1 MREIKS
7 YRMYKKCKQW
17 VYTIGLVSFAAGNL
31 ATSGLLTINHSAV
44 KADESLVDTTLN
56 ENLLITPRYSLPSL
70 ENGVTE
76 LASDAERIEADS
88 INNDATT
95 KDVITASSDVQ
106 VSNLTA
112 LVSAIAVAPTDGTN
126 YTIEIAGTLTGT
138 ANISVPSGTNITLT
152 GGQIVGSGTAIGQGV
167 VSFNLN
173 GNANFTVNDVFIDDS
188 VNAPQ
193 GIFTGNDG
201 GTATLK
207 LTGSTTLKGTWT
219 AGDSSDGAHYAI
231 IAMGISQVQIQDNA
245 TITNWAQ
252 AFIPSGLATDINNR
266 LVMLGNAS
274 FQNCYYGIYSADA
287 TARTVYIYMYDNA
300 SFKKNTI
307 GILSVNPIN
316 LTGGTFSGH
325 TAAAIECLQAEGT
338 STGTTRIS
346 RTIFSDNSAKYG
358 SILAYLGANTLMSIG
373 SCTFENNQAEFAG
386 GVYMMNLGSLEI
398 NNSQFNNNSSMQNGG
413 AIGVDIGSTKTTLNN
428 CTFSNN
434 TAVNGGAIGFYNSQV
449 PLDNSVTSNAN
460 AYLSKVNIPAVSRA
474 GTSFTNNAASTLM
487 ELAPAD
493 QALANSPNVAGVTA
507 TSALTSPYNNYDI
520 QYYGDTVTAARVS
533 FNSNGGSAVPDFNGY
548 IGEII
553 EEPTAPVRAGYTF
566 AGWFSSSDLT
576 RAWDFTNDKIPD
588 SAAAATFWL
597 YAKWIADDITPEPG
611 PSDTNGSGG
620 DLVVEDNQLT
630 ETLND
635 PQLGEPIQITNV
647 TGQSMTR
654 LANNVLPKA
663 DFQNIGLLELFGVA
677 GIATTSIFYQG
688 VKYRRKGK

>member
-7 YRMYKKCKQW
+7 YRMYKNGKKW
-17 VYTIGLVSFAAGNL
+17 VYAMGLITFVAGNL
-31 ATSGLLTINHSAV
+31 ATSGLLMMNNSVV
-44 KADESLVDTTLN
+44 KADESQLNARIN
-56 ENLLITPRYSLPSL
+56 ENLLAAPGDSLSSL
-70 ENGVTE
+70 ENGQDNVTSGSE
-76 LASDAERIEADS
+76 MIEAES
-88 INNDATT
+88 INNDSMAEDEVTAT
-95 KDVITASSDVQ
+95 IDVQ

-112 LVSAIAVAPTDGTN
+112 LVSAIAAAPTDGTS
-126 YTIEIAGTLTGT
+126 YTIEIDGTLTGT

-193 GIFTGNDG
+193 GVFTGNAG

-219 AGDSSDGAHYAI
+219 AGGPSDDFHYAI

-252 AFIPSGLATDINNR
+252 AYIPSGLATAANHR

-274 FQNCYYGIYSADA
+274 FQDCYYGIYSAAADA
-287 TARTVYIYMYDNA
+287 PTVYIYMYDNA
-300 SFKKNTI
+300 SFKNNTI
-307 GILSVNPIN
+307 GILSLNPIN

-325 TAAAIECLQAEGT
+325 TAAAIECLQAQGT
-338 STGTTRIS
+338 NTGTTRIA
-346 RTIFSDNSAKYG
+346 RATFSNNSAKYG
-358 SILAYLGANTLMSIG
+358 SVLAYLGANTLMSIG
-373 SCTFENNQAEFAG
+373 SCTFENNQAQFPG
-386 GVYMMNLGSLEI
+386 GVFMMKQGTLEI
-398 NNSQFNNNSSMQNGG
+398 SNSQFTNNSSTQNGG
-413 AIGVDIGSTKTTLNN
+413 ALGVDIGSTKTTLNN

-434 TAVNGGAIGFYNSQV
+434 TAANGGAIGFYNNQV
-449 PLDNSVTSNAN
+449 PVDNTAANNAN
-460 AYLSKVNIPAVSRA
+460 AYLSKVNIPAVSRV
-474 GTSFTNNAASTLM
+474 GTSFTNNSASTLM

-533 FNSNGGSAVPDFNGY
+533 FNSNGGSVVPDFNGY

-553 EEPTAPVRAGYTF
+553 KEPAVPVRAGYTF
-566 AGWFSSSDLT
+566 AGWFSDSDLT
-576 RAWDFTNDKIPD
+576 NAWDFVNDQIPNSLID
-588 SAAAATFWL
+588 GTFWL
-597 YAKWIADDITPEPG
+597 YAKWIADDITPGPG
-611 PSDTNGSGG
+611 DTNGSGN
-620 DLVVEDNQLT
+620 LVVEDNQST
-630 ETLND
+630 EELDESKLNE
-635 PQLGEPIQITNV
+635 LIQITNV
-647 TGQSMTR
+647 TGQSQPMTQ

-663 DFQNIGLLELFGVA
+663 DFQDIGLLELLGLA
-677 GIATTSIFYQG
+677 GIVASGLFYQTI
-688 VKYRRKGK
+688 KQRKEKP